1 MGSMFDMWVRR
12 ELPAEWQR
20 KADAFAG
27 QGTFHDPKE
36 REQVLIFRAGFFI
49 GEHIAEILRD
59 LEK

>member
-1 MGSMFDMWVRR
+1 MENMFDMWIRR

-20 KADAFAG
+20 KVDAFAG
-27 QGTFHDPKE
+27 QGTFHDQEE
-36 REQVLIFRAGFFI
+36 REQIWNFRAGFFI

>member
-1 MGSMFDMWVRR
+1 MENMFDMWTKR
-12 ELPAEWQR
+12 ELPVEWQR
-20 KADAFAG
+20 KTDAFAW